1 MARILITGASNGI
14 GRVLAARL
22 RGHELVLAGRDA
34 ARLAEVSRDIPSA
47 RIITPDFADP
57 ASIAEHV
64 GDIDELDALVHV
76 AGISD
81 RAFLPDA
88 TPEHWSRQLTIN
100 LLSPV
105 ELTRLLLPALT
116 AARGTVVF
124 VNSVVA
130 LAGGGAGGASY
141 VASKVALRSFADQLR
156 IEQPALRVGTVYPGR
171 TATEMQRELRA
182 FEGLPYEEENYASP
196 ESVAAAIETVLFA
209 PADVSLRDVTVMPR

>member
-14 GRVLAARL
+14 GRALAARL
-22 RGHELVLAGRDA
+22 TGHELVLAGRNA
-34 ARLAEVSRDIPSA
+34 ERLAEVSRDIPSA
-47 RIITPDFADP
+47 RIITPDFLDP

-64 GDIDELDALVHV
+64 SDIAELDGLVHV

-81 RAFLPDA
+81 RALLPDA
-88 TPEHWSRQLTIN
+88 LPEHWGRQLTVN

-116 AARGTVVF
+116 QTRGTVVF

-156 IEQPALRVGTVYPGR
+156 VEQPTLRVGTVYPGR

-182 FEGLPYEEENYASP
+182 FEGLPYEAESYASA

-209 PADVSLRDVTVMPR
+209 PADVSFRDLTVMPR